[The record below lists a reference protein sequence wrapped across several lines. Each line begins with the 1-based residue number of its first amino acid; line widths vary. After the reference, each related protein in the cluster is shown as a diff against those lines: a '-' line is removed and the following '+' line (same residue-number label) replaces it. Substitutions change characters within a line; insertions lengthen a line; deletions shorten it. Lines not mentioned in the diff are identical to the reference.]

1 MDNINKTIDETTN
14 IENEP
19 VLSCLKQIR
28 SQLRNQAPLIHCITN
43 YVTANDVANLL
54 LACGASPIMADELNI
69 QQKWLTLLPVLQ
81 LLQSVLEILQTRELS
96 PCSWP
101 EKPLKE

>member
-28 SQLRNQAPLIHCITN
+28 SQLRN
-43 YVTANDVANLL
+43 
-54 LACGASPIMADELNI
+54 
-69 QQKWLTLLPVLQ
+69 KLLPGV
-81 LLQSVLEILQTRELS
+81 ILS
-96 PCSWP
+96 PMKLP
-101 EKPLKE
+101 PVLGNLYL